1 MSNRSNNNNNKG
13 SNKTQKKFVA
23 KPIANQPLTTALR
36 DQTLETPITDS
47 SSSATNRVRRG
58 EDGSWVSSRS
68 HGGSFVDYLPQDEA
82 VATGLNVEDGAL
94 DPIESQ
100 RVVDLLNRE
109 LSRLLK
115 SKPQDFWREVASN
128 ASLHDFLDSFLKFRS
143 RWYDFPHHGVMGT
156 VAGVIVG
163 ELELS
168 RRVFMVLYRISS
180 NRDPGA
186 RASDSLSIKE
196 HTALLQEKK
205 LLDFPKLLD
214 ICAIYG
220 HENEKLTGELI
231 MNAMKAQP
239 MLHESIFTAVSQF
252 LNIVHTMHQRC
263 NSFLDALHSSGG
275 HEDHRGTDISEV
287 GDFINDAVASFHAFV
302 SAYNPAALYFCC
314 PVETSYQT
322 GDMLSILA
330 RLHDSLLPLLLQ
342 SFKKNFT
349 AAVNGS
355 QNSLDSTFA
364 NICSNLKR
372 LLLRIRD
379 FGWKLI
385 DLCYFSNGVFEGSF
399 PISPGSKIFP
409 FKVEDPGIR
418 GDILVQTFR
427 EIKGDASG
435 QVEGNNSSRTFLQN
449 LEQNYGVLDRLN
461 ALRASGWIVMDEE
474 NFQYLVCIMRHPFEA
489 VKEDFNLSINGEK
502 SKVQIDEDA
511 AIMDSKISQ
520 IKDLFPKYG
529 KGFLA
534 ACLEI
539 YNQNAEEVI
548 QRILEGT
555 LHGELQS
562 LDISLD
568 KVPPPKS
575 YPSLSGK
582 DKGKGI
588 LVEAPI
594 SSLSS
599 KADDARTLQKQT
611 TSSSSSLGG
620 RYTRKSKVDM
630 PDPRSLDSRGDKN
643 SAKTAMLASQLEY
656 EDEYDDSFDELGL
669 SIVESGFEETEN
681 LGDKISSSSTGTS
694 WGAESES
701 SAPNNSDSK
710 WGSRKKPQYY
720 VKDGRNY
727 SYKVSGAVAVANY
740 QEATLFNQAQKETIY
755 GLGRGGNLALGAAK
769 ALTEFREQQDHDAVD
784 VTEMRGRGRAAN
796 ARGRGRGRRGGGG
809 NIPQGNSKTSAES
822 NEKDQDASTVTET
835 EETGGQTMNSRGRG
849 RRGSGN
855 HYKKDRAM
863 KKHFILHNIGYATST
878 PYHNIED
885 QCLQLQNRSISPSK
899 HVFSDSFQ
907 LITRTTLSADP
918 STSRG
923 KDKSKLP
930 DSTPRVSPSNLVSN
944 GVRLDLQS
952 SA

>member
-1 MSNRSNNNNNKG
+1 MSNR

-23 KPIANQPLTTALR
+23 KPIASQPLTTALR
-36 DQTLETPITDS
+36 DQTLETSIVDSTS
-47 SSSATNRVRRG
+47 SSTTRVRKG
-58 EDGSWVSSRS
+58 EDGNWVSSRN

-100 RVVDLLNRE
+100 RVVDLLNKE

-115 SKPQDFWREVASN
+115 SKPKDFWREVASDT
-128 ASLHDFLDSFLKFRS
+128 SLHDFLDSFLKFRS
-143 RWYDFPHHGVMGT
+143 RWYDFPRHGVNGT

-168 RRVFMVLYRISS
+168 RRVFMVFYRISS

-196 HTALLQEKK
+196 HTGVSLLSILYIFVCVSEEKK
-205 LLDFPKLLD
+205 LLDLPKLLD

-220 HENEKLTGELI
+220 HENEKLTGELVV
-231 MNAMKAQP
+231 N
-239 MLHESIFTAVSQF
+239 
-252 LNIVHTMHQRC
+252 
-263 NSFLDALHSSGG
+263 
-275 HEDHRGTDISEV
+275 
-287 GDFINDAVASFHAFV
+287 FINDAVASFHAFV

-314 PVETSYQT
+314 PVETSYGI

-342 SFKKNFT
+342 SFKNNFT
-349 AAVNGS
+349 AEVNGS
-355 QNSLDSTFA
+355 QNSFNSTFA
-364 NICSNLKR
+364 NISSNLKR

-385 DLCYFSNGVFEGSF
+385 DLCYFINEVFEG
-399 PISPGSKIFP
+399 ISPGSKIFP

-474 NFQYLVCIMRHPFEA
+474 NFQYLVSIMRHPFEA
-489 VKEDFNLSINGEK
+489 VKEDFNLLINGEK

-520 IKDLFPKYG
+520 IKDLFPEYG

-555 LHGELQS
+555 LHEELKS
-562 LDISLD
+562 LDTSLD
-568 KVPPPKS
+568 KVPPPKPS
-575 YPSLSGK
+575 PSLSGK

-599 KADDARTLQKQT
+599 KVDDARAVQKQT
-611 TSSSSSLGG
+611 TSSSSSSLGG
-620 RYTRKSKVDM
+620 RYTQKSKVDM
-630 PDPRSLDSRGDKN
+630 PDPRSLDSRGDKDSAKTAMLGRYTQKSKVDMPDPRFLDSRGDKD

-669 SIVESGFEETEN
+669 SVVESGFEATEN

-694 WGAESES
+694 RGAESES

-720 VKDGRNY
+720 VKDGKNY

-740 QEATLFNQAQKETIY
+740 QEASLFNQAQKETIY

-769 ALTEFREQQDHDAVD
+769 ALTEFQEQHDHDAAD

-809 NIPQGNSKTSAES
+809 NIQQGNAKESAES
-822 NEKDQDASTVTET
+822 NEKNQDASTVTET
-835 EETGGQTMNSRGRG
+835 AETGGQTINSRGRG
-849 RRGSGN
+849 RRGGGN
-855 HYKKDRAM
+855 HYRKDRAM
-863 KKHFILHNIGYATST
+863 KKHFAGL
-878 PYHNIED
+878 
-885 QCLQLQNRSISPSK
+885 
-899 HVFSDSFQ
+899 SF
-907 LITRTTLSADP
+907 
-918 STSRG
+918 
-923 KDKSKLP
+923 
-930 DSTPRVSPSNLVSN
+930 
-944 GVRLDLQS
+944 
-952 SA
+952 

>member
-1 MSNRSNNNNNKG
+1 MSNR

-36 DQTLETPITDS
+36 DQTLETSIVDSTS
-47 SSSATNRVRRG
+47 SSTTRVRKG
-58 EDGSWVSSRS
+58 EDGNWVSSRN

-100 RVVDLLNRE
+100 RVVDLLNKE

-115 SKPQDFWREVASN
+115 SKPKDFWREVASDT
-128 ASLHDFLDSFLKFRS
+128 SLHDFLDSFLKFRS
-143 RWYDFPHHGVMGT
+143 RWYDFPRHGVNGT

-205 LLDFPKLLD
+205 LLDLPKLLD

-220 HENEKLTGELI
+220 HENEKLTGELVV
-231 MNAMKAQP
+231 N
-239 MLHESIFTAVSQF
+239 
-252 LNIVHTMHQRC
+252 
-263 NSFLDALHSSGG
+263 
-275 HEDHRGTDISEV
+275 
-287 GDFINDAVASFHAFV
+287 FINDAVASFHAFV
-302 SAYNPAALYFCC
+302 SSYNPAALYFCC
-314 PVETSYQT
+314 PVETSYGI

-342 SFKKNFT
+342 SFKNNFT
-349 AAVNGS
+349 AEVNGRS
-355 QNSLDSTFA
+355 GD
-364 NICSNLKR
+364 K
-372 LLLRIRD
+372 
-379 FGWKLI
+379 
-385 DLCYFSNGVFEGSF
+385 
-399 PISPGSKIFP
+399 
-409 FKVEDPGIR
+409 

-474 NFQYLVCIMRHPFEA
+474 NFQYLVSIMRHPFEA
-489 VKEDFNLSINGEK
+489 VKEDFNLLINGEK

-520 IKDLFPKYG
+520 IKDLFPEYG

-555 LHGELQS
+555 LHEELKS
-562 LDISLD
+562 LDTSLD
-568 KVPPPKS
+568 KVPPPKPS
-575 YPSLSGK
+575 PSLSGK

-599 KADDARTLQKQT
+599 KVDDARAVQKQT
-611 TSSSSSLGG
+611 TSSSSSSLGG

-630 PDPRSLDSRGDKN
+630 PDPRSLDSRGDKD

-681 LGDKISSSSTGTS
+681 LGDKINSSSTGTS
-694 WGAESES
+694 RGAESES

-740 QEATLFNQAQKETIY
+740 QEASLYNQAQKETIY

-769 ALTEFREQQDHDAVD
+769 ALTEFQEQQDHDAAD

-809 NIPQGNSKTSAES
+809 NIQQGNAKESAES
-822 NEKDQDASTVTET
+822 NEKNQDASTVTET
-835 EETGGQTMNSRGRG
+835 AETGGQTMNSRGRG
-849 RRGSGN
+849 RRGGGN
-855 HYKKDRAM
+855 HYRKDRAM
-863 KKHFILHNIGYATST
+863 KKHFVG
-878 PYHNIED
+878 
-885 QCLQLQNRSISPSK
+885 
-899 HVFSDSFQ
+899 FSF
-907 LITRTTLSADP
+907 
-918 STSRG
+918 
-923 KDKSKLP
+923 
-930 DSTPRVSPSNLVSN
+930 
-944 GVRLDLQS
+944 
-952 SA
+952 